1 MTTRKITIATTL
13 SIALIALTIMSP
25 FTSVSRSPLSP
36 QPITQASPASLSLP
50 ATLHARGATFPAPL
64 VSAYASNYH
73 SENPNV
79 TVSYQ
84 AVGSGAGQRALINKT
99 DDFDASDAPL
109 SANQRILAPNVLHI
123 PETIGS
129 VTLSYNLTAAGIPT
143 GLNLT
148 GAVIADIYLGAILNW
163 NDAAIQGL
171 NPGVTLPNHSIT
183 TVHRSDSSGTTF
195 VFTSFLSLDSPTWAT
210 TIGSG
215 TAVNWPGSPTGSPP
229 PIAVT
234 GNGNGGVASVIAS
247 TPYSLG
253 YVELNYALA
262 HKFTFGNI
270 QNPAGNFIVP
280 TLTTTQNA
288 IINFAGTF
296 PQGSGDWST
305 VSLLNQP
312 GAQTYP
318 IASFSY
324 FLVYK
329 ELNVV
334 PSMDLNETFQ
344 AKALTNFLY
353 WAVNNPGQSLAP
365 GLFYVPL
372 PTNIRLIDNAS
383 IASITFTT
391 IGSPTSKTIALS
403 VSNTGGWSN
412 TAITVYSGDTIT
424 LSLSS
429 SDGLTHQWFLDLNN
443 NGVVDANETS
453 SPPFSST
460 TSFAFTP
467 KIGVN
472 IPTGGNWVYK
482 DANNIANTGTLTVIQ
497 QQVAAPFHPAST
509 LSSSTTPKLDTSK
522 VSTIGTAIIDSR
534 ALTVSGNITV
544 VAVDAT
550 SGLITAIKSYII
562 PGLQMF
568 KPSGAPN
575 PQVKFLLNA
584 AVSNGAVSQPLSS
597 DITIQFLGATGT
609 ATTQLTRQLDLLGKG
624 TVNIFDAAV
633 AGAAYGCNSTQ
644 TCYNPA
650 ADFNADGI
658 INIFD
663 FAIFGNF
670 YGALV
675 FR

>member
-1 MTTRKITIATTL
+1 MTTRKIRIATTL
-13 SIALIALTIMSP
+13 SVALIALTMMSAL
-25 FTSVSRSPLSP
+25 TSVPRSPLSP
-36 QPITQASPASLSLP
+36 QPITQAFPGSLSEP
-50 ATLHARGATFPAPL
+50 ATLHGRGASFPAPL
-64 VSAYASNYH
+64 IFTYASNYH
-73 SENPNV
+73 SQNSNV
-79 TVSYQ
+79 SVSYQ
-84 AVGSGAGQRALINKT
+84 SVGSGAGQRALINKT

-109 SANQRILAPNVLHI
+109 NTQQRILAPNVLHI

-148 GAVIADIYLGAILNW
+148 GAVIAQIYLGQILTW
-163 NDAAIQGL
+163 NDPAIQGL
-171 NPGVTLPNHSIT
+171 NPGFILPNHSIT

-195 VFTSFLSLDSPTWAT
+195 VFTSFLSKDSATWAT
-210 TIGSG
+210 TVGSG
-215 TAVNWPGSPTGSPP
+215 TSVAWPGSPTGSPP
-229 PIAVT
+229 PIAIT
-234 GNGNGGVASVIAS
+234 GSGNSGVASVIKS
-247 TPYSLG
+247 TPYSVG
-253 YVELNYALA
+253 YVELNYALTNS
-262 HKFTFGNI
+262 FTFANI
-270 QNPAGNFIVP
+270 QNPAGTFVTP
-280 TLTTTQNA
+280 SLTTTQNA
-288 IINFAGTF
+288 IINYGGTF
-296 PQGSGDWST
+296 PTGADDWSSI
-305 VSLLNQP
+305 SLINQP

-334 PSMDLNETFQ
+334 PTMDLNETFQ
-344 AKALTNFLY
+344 AKALINFLY

-365 GLFYVPL
+365 ALNYVPL

-383 IASITFTT
+383 IASISFTT
-391 IGSPTSKTIALS
+391 VGSPTSRTINLS
-403 VSNTGGWSN
+403 VSNAGGWSN

-453 SPPFSST
+453 SPPFSSST
-460 TSFAFTP
+460 PISFAFTP

-472 IPTGGNWVYK
+472 IPVAGNWVYK
-482 DANNIANTGTLTVIQ
+482 DANNVANTGTLTIIQ
-497 QQVAAPFHPAST
+497 QQIAAPFHPASS
-509 LSSSTTPKLDTSK
+509 LSSGTTPKVDSSK
-522 VSTIGTAIIDSR
+522 VSTIGTVIIDSR
-534 ALTVSGNITV
+534 ALTVSGNIAV

-550 SGLITAIKSYII
+550 SGLNPTSKSYLI

-568 KPSGAPN
+568 KSSGAPN

-584 AVSNGAVSQPLSS
+584 AVSPYALSS
-597 DITIQFLGATGT
+597 DITVQIQGTTGI

-644 TCYNPA
+644 TCYNPL
-650 ADFNADGI
+650 ADFNADST